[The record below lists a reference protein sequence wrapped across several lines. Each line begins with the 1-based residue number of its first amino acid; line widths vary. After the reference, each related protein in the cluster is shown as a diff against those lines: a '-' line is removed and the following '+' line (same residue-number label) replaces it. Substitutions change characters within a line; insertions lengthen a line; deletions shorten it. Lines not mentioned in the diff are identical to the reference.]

1 MAHGALFVLFN
12 FYVLWLTTG
21 FFFLFFWL
29 KDLGSPS
36 SFLQVRAIV
45 RAALARKWASLTPSP
60 GYCLP
65 AARSL
70 FRFARRSH
78 FHLLREKK
86 RRKTTNQKPV
96 GGRKDSGTGDVVKA
110 SDGMRPSPEEQRPE
124 MRCDRHLLYSSQPK
138 SKKNPGARRTPPV
151 LHSPLRRRL
160 YSTPPHATP
169 GCSNKFHVR
178 NFSKKIH
185 VR

>member
-21 FFFLFFWL
+21 FFFFFLFFWL

-110 SDGMRPSPEEQRPE
+110 SDGMRPSPEQQRPE

-138 SKKNPGARRTPPV
+138 SKKEPRRPPAAPACTARHFTLKLPKHDPK
-151 LHSPLRRRL
+151 LL
-160 YSTPPHATP
+160 
-169 GCSNKFHVR
+169 
-178 NFSKKIH
+178 FSCK
-185 VR
+185 V